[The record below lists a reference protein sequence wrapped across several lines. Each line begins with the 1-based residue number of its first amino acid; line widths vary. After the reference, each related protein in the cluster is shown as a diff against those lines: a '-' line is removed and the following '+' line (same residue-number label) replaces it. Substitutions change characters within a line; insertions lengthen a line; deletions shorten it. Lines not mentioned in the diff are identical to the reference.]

1 MKKAAA
7 AAEAW
12 KELKNKKGLE
22 VKKLAGGEVARLVVI
37 GGIDDKTEKTCFVY
51 PQFNIWPNSK
61 LNEYF
66 DEVWMEEGAGLNT
79 DIVRFHHL
87 NSTSHGI
94 LCFVGGFGNWTPLHI
109 DWTSAI
115 NIAFRIQRP
124 GEEVNLEDPIA
135 RWYFFH
141 PKVVPIVN
149 KYLLKKKPNSK
160 GLGCGKRNMP
170 FLTKEDFVELQNL
183 CGVDPK
189 TMKPYAFEVLQFHG
203 EWLEFEPGYLH
214 QVETLVAS
222 VKFAWD
228 TYRYDKLQ
236 MYINV
241 WMYLIS
247 QFMGDDVAQDYMN
260 ILGLIESELLKACP
274 LQALDSLKKTRRS
287 LDLVS

>member
-1 MKKAAA
+1 
-7 AAEAW
+7 
-12 KELKNKKGLE
+12 
-22 VKKLAGGEVARLVVI
+22 
-37 GGIDDKTEKTCFVY
+37 
-51 PQFNIWPNSK
+51 
-61 LNEYF
+61 
-66 DEVWMEEGAGLNT
+66 
-79 DIVRFHHL
+79 
-87 NSTSHGI
+87 
-94 LCFVGGFGNWTPLHI
+94 
-109 DWTSAI
+109 
-115 NIAFRIQRP
+115 
-124 GEEVNLEDPIA
+124 
-135 RWYFFH
+135 
-141 PKVVPIVN
+141 
-149 KYLLKKKPNSK
+149 
-160 GLGCGKRNMP
+160 MP

-228 TYRYDKLQ
+228 TYRYDKVQ

-274 LQALDSLKKTRRS
+274 LHALDSLKKTRRS